1 MGDLKGD
8 RWSAPFRNGFAEP
21 ASQRKPEESP
31 MPAFRAEVPHGLG
44 QEEATKRLKGF
55 MDQVTKRFEDDISA
69 VDGVWTD
76 HVLSFSLS
84 TNGLTIKGALT
95 VEEDKARVEGNLP
108 LLASPFKGMIEKSIA
123 GELSQALA

>member
-1 MGDLKGD
+1 
-8 RWSAPFRNGFAEP
+8 
-21 ASQRKPEESP
+21 
-31 MPAFRAEVPHGLG
+31 
-44 QEEATKRLKGF
+44 